1 MISTPEVWDCQDLVD
16 DLFVI
21 AEIMREDYERLGHL
35 MNIVCPDE
43 EIRGYAMADDVEK
56 AASKLHNLVERLRLL

>member
-21 AEIMREDYERLGHL
+21 AEIMREDYERLGYL
-35 MNIVCPDE
+35 MNVVCPDE
-43 EIRGYAMADDVEK
+43 EIRGYGMADDVEK
-56 AASKLHNLVERLRLL
+56 AAKKLNNLVERLRLL